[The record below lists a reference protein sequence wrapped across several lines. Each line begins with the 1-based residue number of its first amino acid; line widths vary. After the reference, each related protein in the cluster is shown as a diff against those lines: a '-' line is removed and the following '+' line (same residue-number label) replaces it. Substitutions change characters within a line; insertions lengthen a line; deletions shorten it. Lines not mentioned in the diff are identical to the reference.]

1 MQQNEATVSV
11 FHVLEVVFLS
21 FTKLKS
27 KVGLLYRSKNPMT
40 PHAKRILYFAQIQSH
55 LTYGLVIWGSML
67 ASSQMKELQSI
78 QNKCMQQINLSLPL
92 KEVYRKYNILQL
104 KSLVSLENVKIRQKI
119 HLKKLPVRLE
129 KSMLH
134 DEKNRS
140 LTKSHEYNTRNKS
153 LANTPLTSNGKY
165 YQSFLVTGVLEYNKL
180 D

>member
-1 MQQNEATVSV
+1 
-11 FHVLEVVFLS
+11 
-21 FTKLKS
+21 
-27 KVGLLYRSKNPMT
+27 
-40 PHAKRILYFAQIQSH
+40 
-55 LTYGLVIWGSML
+55 
-67 ASSQMKELQSI
+67 
-78 QNKCMQQINLSLPL
+78 MQQINLSLPL